1 MTTRSKREKNSAV
14 DVAVDV
20 VTETQVRDIADEML
34 RKAFRD
40 QARDLEKHLK
50 DIHTRLT
57 KLEK

>member
-20 VTETQVRDIADEML
+20 VTETQVRDITDEML